1 MGNDINI
8 VLTGEV
14 LKKNKEER
22 KRKTQS
28 KHSPHI
34 TIDLNFHFCFLT
46 KNYTH

>member
-8 VLTGEV
+8 ALTSEV
-14 LKKNKEER
+14 LKKIRNR

-34 TIDLNFHFCFLT
+34 TIDLNFSFCLLT